1 MRPSARL
8 PVAVPAAGA
17 LAEKVRPRP
26 SRLPRLPRG
35 SRGPR
40 GQNALSAAL
49 IALACLLLPFG
60 TLAAW
65 AAYGLADTG
74 RYVAAMAPLASDP
87 DVRGAVAD
95 TVGDG
100 ILAEV
105 DAGPAHGAFRPFVH
119 DAVRSFTGT
128 ETYRTAWDATNRA
141 VHGAVLRALRD
152 DRAAGRAVTVDLA
165 PVTARVKARLAAE
178 RMPFAHRIPVEHTA
192 VAVLPA
198 HEVDRLRKGYHVLDV
213 AAFWLPLGAVV
224 FALAGIAVAA
234 CRRRAVTATGLG
246 TALGGALLALAVAI
260 GRRLTVAGLPDELHR
275 PAAGAVYDALTTTLR
290 TASWLLI
297 AVGLAVAAASW
308 LTGRHGRRHLPRQ
321 PSPGTARL

>member
-1 MRPSARL
+1 M
-8 PVAVPAAGA
+8 
-17 LAEKVRPRP
+17 
-26 SRLPRLPRG
+26 
-35 SRGPR
+35 
-40 GQNALSAAL
+40 
-49 IALACLLLPFG
+49 PFG

-74 RYVAAMAPLASDP
+74 RYVATMAPLASDP
-87 DVRGAVAD
+87 DVRGAVAE

-100 ILAEV
+100 ILAQV
-105 DAGPAHGAFRPFVH
+105 DAGPAHSAVGPFVH

-128 ETYRTAWDATNRA
+128 DTYRMAWNATNRI
-141 VHGAVLRALRD
+141 VHDAVLRALRD
-152 DRAAGRAVTVDLA
+152 DRAAHRAVTVDLA
-165 PVTARVKARLAAE
+165 PVAARVKAQLASRHLTLAQ
-178 RMPFAHRIPVEHTA
+178 RIPVEHTA

-198 HEVDRLRKGYHVLDV
+198 DEVDRLRKGYHVLDF

-260 GRRLTVAGLPDELHR
+260 GRSLTVADLSDELRR

-290 TASWLLI
+290 TASWLLV
-297 AVGLAVAAASW
+297 AVGLTVAAASW
-308 LTGRHGRRHLPRQ
+308 LTGRYARRRGLRQ
-321 PSPGTARL
+321 PSAPPARP

>member
-1 MRPSARL
+1 MRPSARV

-17 LAEKVRPRP
+17 LPGEVRPRP
-26 SRLPRLPRG
+26 SRVP
-35 SRGPR
+35 RGPR
-40 GQNALSAAL
+40 VRNALSAAL
-49 IALACLLLPFG
+49 IALACLLVPFG

-74 RYVAAMAPLASDP
+74 RYVAAMAPLASHP
-87 DVRGAVAD
+87 DVRNAVAV

-100 ILAEV
+100 ILAEADV
-105 DAGPAHGAFRPFVH
+105 GRARGTVGPFVH

-128 ETYRTAWDATNRA
+128 ETYRTAWDATNRT
-141 VHGAVLRALRD
+141 VHDAVLRALRD

-165 PVTARVKARLAAE
+165 HVTARVKAQLAADNV
-178 RMPFAHRIPVEHTA
+178 PLAQRIPVVHTA

-198 HEVDRLRKGYHVLDV
+198 DEVDRLRKGYHVLDV

-224 FALAGIAVAA
+224 FALTGIAVAA

-246 TALGGALLALAVAI
+246 TALGGALLALAVAL
-260 GRRLTVAGLPDELHR
+260 GRRLTVADLPDELNR

-297 AVGLAVAAASW
+297 ALGLTVAAASW
-308 LTGRHGRRHLPRQ
+308 LTGRHGRRRGPRQ
-321 PSPGTARL
+321 PSARATRP